1 MATYTKGLTTIKVY
15 TIGGNE
21 FTATDV
27 EKQSIAS
34 DALAGFKQGKLMHIF
49 DDPKDY
55 IPFKA
60 VDHIEVTVE
69 TGSFEKADAYC
80 KDESAAL
87 ITDSGKTCTS
97 EVGC

>member
-1 MATYTKGLTTIKVY
+1 MASYTKGLKTIKVY
-15 TIGGNE
+15 TRGGDE

-27 EKQSIAS
+27 EKHQIAS
-34 DALAGFKQGKLMHIF
+34 NALEEFLGGKVMHIF
-49 DDPKDY
+49 NDPKDY

-80 KDESAAL
+80 KDESGVL